1 VLFPLHVF
9 VWLVAAVIMVV
20 QCFKVRRMLLDHLA
34 PRQEGMFSASIR
46 FQYDDLFS
54 RMATFFLGI
63 FYLQHK
69 INGLINRLTANEGS
83 QGEPVSSALMEPS
96 LPTINS

>member
-1 VLFPLHVF
+1 
-9 VWLVAAVIMVV
+9 
-20 QCFKVRRMLLDHLA
+20 MLLDHLA

-54 RMATFFLGI
+54 RMATFFLGV

-69 INGLINRLTANEGS
+69 INGLINRLTAHEGGL
-83 QGEPVSSALMEPS
+83 GEPVASAAMESS
-96 LPTINS
+96 LPSINS